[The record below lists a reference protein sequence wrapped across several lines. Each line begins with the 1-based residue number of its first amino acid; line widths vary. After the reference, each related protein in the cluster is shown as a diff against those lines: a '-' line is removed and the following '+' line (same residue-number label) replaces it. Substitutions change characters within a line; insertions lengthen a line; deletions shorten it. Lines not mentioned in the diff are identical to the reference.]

1 VTADVRG
8 RIIVITGAGSGI
20 GEALAGRFRQDGALV
35 AGCDLPHALEAAGVA
50 CDLAV
55 AADVTNSEEMNAFAA
70 QVVDRFG
77 HIDALIANAGA
88 AKLATIQDGAWD
100 DIELVIRVN
109 LFGVLHAIR
118 AVLPAMRDQGQGRIV
133 ALASRNAEICPP
145 GLVGYNAS
153 KAALVAAT
161 RTLAHE
167 LRGSDILVN
176 NLIPGPT
183 KTSMNPRGTLPPDT
197 SYPTANM
204 LVTLPSG
211 GPSGRTFFEEQDYP
225 MFSRFSSQE

>member
-1 VTADVRG
+1 MTADVRG

-20 GEALAGRFRQDGALV
+20 GEALAACFRDDGASV
-35 AGCDLPHALEAAGVA
+35 AGCDLPHAIEAANVA

-55 AADVTNSEEMNAFAA
+55 AADVTDSEEMSAFAA

-77 HIDALIANAGA
+77 RVDALIANAGA
-88 AKLATIQDGAWD
+88 ARVATIQDGAWS

-109 LFGVLHAIR
+109 LFGVLHSIR
-118 AVLPAMRDQGQGRIV
+118 AFLPIMRDQRHGRIV

-145 GLVGYNAS
+145 GLVGYSAS

-167 LRGSDILVN
+167 LQDSDVLVN

-183 KTSMNPRGTLPPDT
+183 KTAMNPRGALSPDT
-197 SYPTANM
+197 SYPTAKM

-225 MFSRFSSQE
+225 MFSRFSSRE